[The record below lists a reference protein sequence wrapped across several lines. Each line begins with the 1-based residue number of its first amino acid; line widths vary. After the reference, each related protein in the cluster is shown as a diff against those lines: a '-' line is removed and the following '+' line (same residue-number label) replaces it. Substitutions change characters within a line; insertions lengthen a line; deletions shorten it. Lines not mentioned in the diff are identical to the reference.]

1 VDTVTVTVLVG
12 GWWLPRRALSQG
24 ETLTLDA
31 ATAEGL
37 AALRR
42 GAIPVEPIVIAREG
56 GAPGGIE
63 TLHDVKGRV
72 RERYDLQPGTVY
84 LVRPDQHVAARWRRF
99 DPAAIEAALRRAS
112 GQRA

>member
-1 VDTVTVTVLVG
+1 MHN
-12 GWWLPRRALSQG
+12 R
-24 ETLTLDA
+24 
-31 ATAEGL
+31 
-37 AALRR
+37 
-42 GAIPVEPIVIAREG
+42 
-56 GAPGGIE
+56 IE